1 MLVAKHHPLSR
12 LPLSEALPFLKVFT
26 CCCKQVNQ
34 SREDEYASLL
44 EDLQKNP
51 TDSTVIVDK
60 KPEDGGEE
68 EEDDDVKFDWRA
80 LKHLVKEEDKNPF
93 RIYGTGI
100 TNYFTLLRNMILLF
114 GALTILAC
122 FQMAIYRSFD
132 GLGNLEE
139 WVTLTADVSFGNM
152 GFSAPVCS
160 KMPVDWVHDKSVKM
174 SIGCQRTTQIT
185 EILSSGMMLDLEFP
199 GGK

>member
-80 LKHLVKEEDKNPF
+80 LKHFVKEEDSVDSAAFFFVFN
-93 RIYGTGI
+93 GQ
-100 TNYFTLLRNMILLF
+100 LS
-114 GALTILAC
+114 C
-122 FQMAIYRSFD
+122 SF
-132 GLGNLEE
+132 N
-139 WVTLTADVSFGNM
+139 
-152 GFSAPVCS
+152 FSARSLSNTFREMSSSSVAAPL
-160 KMPVDWVHDKSVKM
+160 HDLK
-174 SIGCQRTTQIT
+174 GT
-185 EILSSGMMLDLEFP
+185 P
-199 GGK
+199 

>member
-60 KPEDGGEE
+60 KPEDGGE

-160 KMPVDWVHDKSVKM
+160 KMPVDWMHD
-174 SIGCQRTTQIT
+174 
-185 EILSSGMMLDLEFP
+185 
-199 GGK
+199 